1 MRGMKTMKIIY
12 PSIIADNLI
21 RLMKKCKT
29 QQEIDMIWLNFKQ
42 NEKDKNIIEAVE
54 EFIITYRNQYIIQT
68 LDKDNSIHFIKE
80 YLNKY

>member
-1 MRGMKTMKIIY
+1 MKIIY
-12 PSIIADNLI
+12 PSKIADNLI

-42 NEKDKNIIEAVE
+42 NEKDKNIVGAVE
-54 EFIITYRNQYIIQT
+54 EFIVTYRNQYIIQT

-80 YLNKY
+80 YLEKY